1 MTIEEAIEDVRSGSC
16 ERCGVHGEFVVWR
29 EGRDVVARVMNV
41 CGEAQR
47 G

>member
-1 MTIEEAIEDVRSGSC
+1 MTIEQAIESVSSGSC

-41 CGEAQR
+41 CGE
-47 G
+47 

>member
-1 MTIEEAIEDVRSGSC
+1 MTIEQAIEDVRNGSC

-41 CGEAQR
+41 FDGA
-47 G
+47 